1 LSSTQLKHDPRAF
14 SGVYFSVAKRWWGV
28 SLICRAGIILVAA
41 IGVWVPGLSKV
52 VSVVM
57 VALSIA
63 SEGII
68 YHSDRTKGI
77 AEWLLRKLDL
87 RDSFGWD
94 ISRAEMSDVLARTS
108 ERIRADVR
116 PESEVDVYFA
126 SKDQHGPA
134 RALKNI
140 QESAWWSKH
149 LAATMGWYVLV
160 FMLVAVFVS
169 LFALL
174 FTLSAMSDPDALSS
188 IGRSVTSVLMVVL
201 SLGLLRLTIGYFG
214 FKEKAERAERR
225 AAELLKEGGN
235 ETEAIKLYAEY
246 HLDRAAAPLVPDSV
260 YRWNRRKLNEL
271 WDEYRTD

>member
-1 LSSTQLKHDPRAF
+1 MPD
-14 SGVYFSVAKRWWGV
+14 
-28 SLICRAGIILVAA
+28 
-41 IGVWVPGLSKV
+41 LSKV
-52 VSVVM
+52 VAVVM

-63 SEGII
+63 SEAII
-68 YHSDRTKGI
+68 YHSDKTKGI

-94 ISRAEMSDVLARTS
+94 ISRDEMSDILARTS

-116 PESEVDVYFA
+116 PESEEDAYFA
-126 SKDQHGPA
+126 NKDQAGAA

-149 LAATMGWYVLV
+149 LAAMMSWYVLV
-160 FMLVAVFVS
+160 FMLVAVLVS

-174 FTLSAMSDPDALSS
+174 FTLSAMSNPDTLSS
-188 IGRSVTSVLMVVL
+188 IGRSVTSVLMIVL

-214 FKEKAERAERR
+214 FKEKAQRAEKR
-225 AAELLKEGGN
+225 ATELLKDGGN

-260 YRWNRRKLNEL
+260 YRWNKKKLNEL
-271 WDEYRTD
+271 WDEYRTG